1 MYLIGELC
9 VPVVGTV
16 KVVLS
21 AKLKP
26 GKRKRGKIVGE
37 EELTTE

>member
-1 MYLIGELC
+1 LLIRAQKHSR
-9 VPVVGTV
+9 V